1 MGVLPYS
8 RGAKGM
14 LTYINIGAPEW
25 CILRQMV
32 GPVQQEIRWGL
43 RLIDLAS
50 HDMKSRAVA
59 ILLVFAI
66 SLPVGAADSQP
77 EPSAAREG
85 SYPPR
90 LAVVMQLI
98 QLSHFKLWLAGNLRN
113 WPLAEYELTQMKAT
127 LQDAKALFPD
137 LPGADTSAI
146 SKSADDFVEATRAK
160 DAAKF
165 AAAFQKFTAECNSCH
180 EQRGLKFI
188 KIKVPST
195 SPIMTSPLSNQL
207 FGPE

>member
-1 MGVLPYS
+1 M
-8 RGAKGM
+8 
-14 LTYINIGAPEW
+14 E
-25 CILRQMV
+25 
-32 GPVQQEIRWGL
+32 
-43 RLIDLAS
+43 
-50 HDMKSRAVA
+50 
-59 ILLVFAI
+59 
-66 SLPVGAADSQP
+66 
-77 EPSAAREG
+77 
-85 SYPPR
+85 
-90 LAVVMQLI
+90 LI

-127 LQDAKALFPD
+127 LLDAKTLFPD

-146 SKSADDFVEATRAK
+146 SKSADEFVEAIRAK

-165 AAAFQKFTAECNSCH
+165 AAAFQRFTAECNSCH